1 MAFEIIAS
9 INTAGSIKEISN
21 KLSNEVANGVNSKM
35 PLKIVATI
43 DTQKTINQINNSLN
57 SISGIS
63 IKNIN
68 IDGNAITGAKEQ
80 LKTIVTN
87 DTIEN
92 ISKLTSNIQSLS
104 SSFANLTKSD
114 RKSFEAVMNG
124 SFINASETI
133 KILEDRFK
141 NFGATAK
148 GIYDNSGQLDRIT
161 VSMKNSE
168 NEARTLT
175 FVMKELDNGVKKF
188 FFDSANYNDK
198 GIEQQLSKAETK
210 AISLTSSLEK
220 LKSKYTDINTVKPI
234 TNEDNKLTLSNK
246 YEEVITSINKIRTA
260 NSSNMSIMEADVKKL
275 ISEYERLA
283 VSLQNMEYMAT
294 SLRTKDVGTIQK
306 VAIEDLKAFENQI
319 KNSKVPI
326 KEMKEDLKQ
335 LNETLSKPLNKE
347 ELTNYLNT
355 FDIAKSKFK
364 ALTEQY
370 KVSESE
376 SKKYYDRIK
385 GNIREIN
392 KVQTQKLKATSPE
405 EIKLLDEQ
413 LKRLKSRLSYNEKQI
428 SKKKLENDELQ
439 REIGNLK
446 SQYEWEQNLLNVR
459 IKNSNIK
466 NQEQDLKKYS
476 NSIDGIISKLNSTSQ
491 LSIFNTNST
500 NVSVIATRE
509 SITDL
514 INRFENL
521 KSTMGNIKTPEQ
533 FKDFQNKIE
542 SLNNEFIKVYGN
554 AKNLQNQFRSDN
566 SATALGTKIQ
576 TLRTQIEKYMNTN
589 TKAMNNGYKNQFD
602 ELLNSLRNVSN
613 ANEFNKIKQKF
624 QGLTAEVDRLGLR
637 GMSVIDTLKQK
648 LSKFASWMGIT
659 MVTASVAREIRGMYS
674 TVIELD
680 TALVDLNKTFQGTS
694 ADLEDFYYG
703 ANKVAKQLGSTTKE
717 IIDSASS
724 WSRLGYSSKESALQM
739 AETSSI
745 FASVSPDMD
754 LEQATTSLTSIL
766 KAYKDYGITTENALD
781 EVVSKINQIGNKF
794 AVTNGNIST
803 GLQKSAS
810 SMALAGVTFDKAVS
824 LFTSAQEIVQ
834 DDDSVGK

>member
-43 DTQKTINQINNSLN
+43 DTQKTISQINNSLN
-57 SISGIS
+57 SLSSGIS

-68 IDGNAITGAKEQ
+68 IDGNAITGAKDQ
-80 LKTIVTN
+80 LK
-87 DTIEN
+87 N
-92 ISKLTSNIQSLS
+92 I
-104 SSFANLTKSD
+104 A
-114 RKSFEAVMNG
+114 
-124 SFINASETI
+124 
-133 KILEDRFK
+133 
-141 NFGATAK
+141 
-148 GIYDNSGQLDRIT
+148 
-161 VSMKNSE
+161 
-168 NEARTLT
+168 
-175 FVMKELDNGVKKF
+175 
-188 FFDSANYNDK
+188 
-198 GIEQQLSKAETK
+198 
-210 AISLTSSLEK
+210 
-220 LKSKYTDINTVKPI
+220 
-234 TNEDNKLTLSNK
+234 
-246 YEEVITSINKIRTA
+246 
-260 NSSNMSIMEADVKKL
+260 
-275 ISEYERLA
+275 
-283 VSLQNMEYMAT
+283 
-294 SLRTKDVGTIQK
+294 TKDVDTIQK

-326 KEMKEDLKQ
+326 REMKEDLKQ

-355 FDIAKSKFK
+355 FDVAKSKFK
-364 ALTEQY
+364 ALMEQY

-376 SKKYYDRIK
+376 AKKYYDRIK
-385 GNIREIN
+385 ENLREIN
-392 KVQTQKLKATSPE
+392 KIQTQKLKVTSPE

-428 SKKKLENDELQ
+428 SKKKLENNEMQ
-439 REIGNLK
+439 REVGILK
-446 SQYEWEQNLLNVR
+446 SQYEWEQNLLKIR

-466 NQEQDLKKYS
+466 NQNAQENKSVNKFINDLTKQSKVLSELQVKQLSLKEGTEQRLFVEKQLAEAQKQYNNILSSTYTTKGGFQSYYAYYNEEITTLIKNLEKLRQKKLEEAQARLNDNAIKQQEVNLKNYS

-500 NVSVIATRE
+500 NVSVVATRE
-509 SITDL
+509 SIADL
-514 INRFENL
+514 INRFEKL
-521 KSTMGNIKTPEQ
+521 KSTMGTIKTPEQ
-533 FKDFQNKIE
+533 FKDFQNKMEI
-542 SLNNEFIKVYGN
+542 LNNEFIKVYSN

-589 TKAMNNGYKNQFD
+589 TKAMNNSYKNQFD

-613 ANEFNKIKQKF
+613 TNEFNKIKQKF
-624 QGLTAEVDRLGLR
+624 QDLTVEIDRLGLR
-637 GMSVIDTLKQK
+637 GMSVMDTLKQK
-648 LSKFASWMGIT
+648 LSKFASWMGLT

-674 TVIELD
+674 TVAELD

-724 WSRLGYSSKESALQM
+724 WSRLGYSNKESALQM